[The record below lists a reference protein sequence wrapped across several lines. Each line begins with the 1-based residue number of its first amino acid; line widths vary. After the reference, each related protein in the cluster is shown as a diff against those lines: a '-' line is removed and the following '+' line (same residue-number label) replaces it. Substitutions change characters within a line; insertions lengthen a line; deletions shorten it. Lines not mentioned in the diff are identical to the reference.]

1 MRKFTKSL
9 ASMAL
14 ALILTLGVGGFTA
27 FASEVGTVSGGGYFG
42 ATSEHIFPCSGSGGD
57 RRPPEPQPCVCG
69 GGDGINLSPICG
81 NG

>member
-1 MRKFTKSL
+1 MSKFTKSL

-27 FASEVGTVSGGGYFG
+27 FASEVGNASGGGYFG
-42 ATSEHIFPCSGSGGD
+42 TNDVDRLYQGGGGS
-57 RRPPEPQPCVCG
+57 RVPTRPCVCG